1 MKLLCFKK
9 DLKEAVFICDKIS
22 GKNLNLPIL
31 SNILLDA
38 DGKDLKL
45 ISTNFELGVE
55 IIIQAKIENKG
66 RITVP
71 SNIFNS
77 FLSNISGSDQI
88 NLEVK
93 NNNLIISTNNNST
106 LIKSQPADDFPSLPK
121 LKQDKIFSLPV
132 F

>member
-9 DLKEAVFICDKIS
+9 DLKEAVSICDKIS

-45 ISTNFELGVE
+45 ISTNLELGVE
-55 IIIQAKIENKG
+55 IIIPAKIENKG
-66 RITVP
+66 KITIP

-77 FLSNISGSDQI
+77 F
-88 NLEVK
+88 
-93 NNNLIISTNNNST
+93 
-106 LIKSQPADDFPSLPK
+106 
-121 LKQDKIFSLPV
+121 
-132 F
+132 